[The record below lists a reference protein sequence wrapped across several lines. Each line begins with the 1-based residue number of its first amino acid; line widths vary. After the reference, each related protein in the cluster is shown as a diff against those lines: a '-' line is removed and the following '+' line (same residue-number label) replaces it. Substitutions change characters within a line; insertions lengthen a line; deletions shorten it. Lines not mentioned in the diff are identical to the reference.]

1 MSGGVDVDYGGA
13 IAVDTE
19 VLRDLGRRMLSAA
32 ASMRD
37 AEGGAVAAHLELTLS
52 TPGREWVGYSAL
64 AADAIALRTLGGDI
78 EADAAGVLLMA
89 DAYEV
94 VELHA
99 QARALEASD
108 AAAASDLRTRAD
120 ALAAS
125 DPQIQPLVDRLRA
138 EWVTGRFEGLD
149 RQVDLS
155 AGGWG
160 SVFGSIGGSAAV
172 IGAGVIAYGTRLSGR
187 ADSVV
192 VTPVR
197 TTTPAGAPT
206 SLPDALRR
214 FPSATGAQ
222 VKVET
227 YAMSDGTRRHVA
239 YITGT
244 QSLAVGGSNP
254 WDMKS
259 NVELYSGRRSASY
272 QSTLDA
278 LKLAGAKPGERVDV
292 VGYSQGGGIASYLA
306 MDGTYDV
313 GVQITAGSPLEP
325 TLDDSQTLVQ
335 LRHTDDVVSSLAAG
349 GSPGGTGS
357 ADSVTV
363 ERVAD
368 PTPGLHDLLLEPHRI
383 ENYIETA
390 EMFEASGD
398 RRAHG
403 LDPLWA
409 DLAEAESVTSVEYH
423 AERIMPEQTQA
434 PGLPPDSGDPRGRGR
449 DVY

>member
-1 MSGGVDVDYGGA
+1 MSDGVDVHYGGA

-19 VLRDLGRRMLSAA
+19 VLRDIGTRMLSAA

-37 AEGGAVAAHLELTLS
+37 TEGNVVAADLELSLS
-52 TPGREWVGYSAL
+52 TPGREWVGYAAL
-64 AADAIALRTLGGDI
+64 AADAAALRTLAGDI
-78 EADAAGVLLMA
+78 EADAAAVLLMS

-108 AAAASDLRTRAD
+108 AAAAADLRARAD

-125 DPQIQPLVDRLRA
+125 DPQIQPLVDRLRL
-138 EWVTGRFEGLD
+138 EWVVGRFEGLD
-149 RQVDLS
+149 RQVDPS

-160 SVFGSIGGSAAV
+160 SVFGSIGGSAAL
-172 IGAGVIAYGTRLSGR
+172 IGAGVIARGTRLSGS
-187 ADSVV
+187 ADPVL

-197 TTTPAGAPT
+197 TTTPAGPPT

-214 FPSATGAQ
+214 FPSAAGAQ

-227 YAMSDGTRRHVA
+227 YAMSDGTHRHVA
-239 YITGT
+239 YIKGT
-244 QSLAVGGSNP
+244 QSLAAGGSNP

-313 GVQITAGSPLEP
+313 GVEITAGSPLEP
-325 TLDDSQTLVQ
+325 TLSDSQTLVQ

-357 ADSVTV
+357 PDSVTV

-409 DLAEAESVTSVEYH
+409 ELSEAESVTSVEYH
-423 AERIMPEQTQA
+423 AERIMPEQTLA
-434 PGLPPDSGDPRGRGR
+434 PGLEPDGGDPRGRGR